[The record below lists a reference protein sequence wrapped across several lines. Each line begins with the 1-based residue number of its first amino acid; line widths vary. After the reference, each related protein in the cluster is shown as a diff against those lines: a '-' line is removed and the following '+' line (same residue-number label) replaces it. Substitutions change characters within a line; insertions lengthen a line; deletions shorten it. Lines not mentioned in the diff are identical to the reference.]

1 MWKWLT
7 QAKRL
12 AALDHAITALRTD
25 LADIKA
31 DQRILADRLQFLED
45 AAAQGR
51 GQLDRL
57 EQNITEL
64 GDTRSVAEEELRR
77 SLAPLSEA
85 QDAAARAIEA
95 LDRRIAEHAET
106 AADRRQDETRRIER
120 LEARLLLH
128 EEETERRSNALLHR
142 LRH

>member
-64 GDTRSVAEEELRR
+64 GDARSVAEEELRR